1 MKHAAES
8 MLKRLI
14 TSLIQV
20 LIDANAIAIGHY
32 IHYKSLER
40 FANSTDSGVYQL
52 YSLKSQF
59 ILSLSKFKA

>member
-20 LIDANAIAIGHY
+20 LIDANAIAIGLR
-32 IHYKSLER
+32 I
-40 FANSTDSGVYQL
+40 
-52 YSLKSQF
+52 SQ
-59 ILSLSKFKA
+59 